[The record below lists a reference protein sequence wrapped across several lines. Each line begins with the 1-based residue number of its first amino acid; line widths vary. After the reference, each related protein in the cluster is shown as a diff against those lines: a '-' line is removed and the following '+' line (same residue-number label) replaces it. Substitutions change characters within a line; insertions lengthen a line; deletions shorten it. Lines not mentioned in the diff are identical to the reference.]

1 MSEKKERGN
10 NIEHNNKKKKIE
22 LNYYLNK
29 IVLKKGKLF
38 KSESLL
44 DDIYL
49 SLLKKVRKEPSFI
62 IDKAIKNVMPIF
74 LLRNKKI
81 GKRVISTPFFIL
93 SEHHRK
99 LLGLK
104 WIIEAALFRPGKFKE
119 NFINE
124 ILDALD
130 NKGSVKKKQKDLN
143 IIVLNNRSNLRYRW

>member
-10 NIEHNNKKKKIE
+10 IEYNNKKKKVE

-38 KSESLL
+38 KLENLL

-49 SLLKKVRKEPSFI
+49 SLLKKLKKEPFFI

-74 LLRNKKI
+74 LLKNKKI
-81 GKRVISTPFFIL
+81 GKRVIFTPFFIL

-104 WIIEAALFRPGKFKE
+104 WIIEAALSKPGKFKE

-143 IIVLNNRSNLRYRW
+143 VVVLNNRSNLRYRW

>member
-10 NIEHNNKKKKIE
+10 IEHNNKKNKVE

-29 IVLKKGKLF
+29 IVLKKRKLF
-38 KSESLL
+38 KSEGLL
-44 DDIYL
+44 DDIYS
-49 SLLKKVRKEPSFI
+49 SLLKRLKKEPFFI

-74 LLRNKKI
+74 LLKNKKI

-104 WIIEAALFRPGKFKE
+104 WIIEEALSKPGKFKE

-124 ILDALD
+124 TLDALD

-143 IIVLNNRSNLRYRW
+143 IVVLNNRSNLRYRW

>member
-1 MSEKKERGN
+1 MSEKKERS
-10 NIEHNNKKKKIE
+10 NIEHNNKKNKVE

-44 DDIYL
+44 DDIYS
-49 SLLKKVRKEPSFI
+49 SLVKRLKKEPFFI

-74 LLRNKKI
+74 LLKNKKI

-104 WIIEAALFRPGKFKE
+104 WIIEAALSKPGKFKE

-124 ILDALD
+124 TLDALD

-143 IIVLNNRSNLRYRW
+143 IVVLNNRSNLRYRW